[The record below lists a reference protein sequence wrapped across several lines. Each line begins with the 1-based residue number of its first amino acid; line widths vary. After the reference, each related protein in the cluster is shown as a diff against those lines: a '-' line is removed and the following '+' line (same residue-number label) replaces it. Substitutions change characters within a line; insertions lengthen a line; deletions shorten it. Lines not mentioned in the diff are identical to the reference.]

1 MTYRTEE
8 HTAVTSPS
16 GLAPRGDIQW
26 IENRP
31 VAGWLPSVDIRELWG
46 YRDLGLTLALRD
58 LRVRY
63 KQTFFGVAW
72 ALIQPLAA
80 ALIFSVVFGRLAGLA
95 SDGMPYPVFVYAG
108 LTIWLY
114 FSGSLTSAAQSLVD
128 NRELVSKV
136 YFPRMVAPAAAVI
149 PGLLDLAISVV
160 VLGVFLLVYD
170 VVPSWAVLLTPFWIL
185 AACVFA
191 FAVGLWLSALNVKYR
206 DVKHALGFTVQVWMF
221 ASPVVYSSSLVDG
234 AWAYLYAVNP
244 LVSILDGFRWSV
256 ADGPALGAP
265 ALVSL
270 AVGVVVLLSGIVYF
284 RKSERMFADLI

>member
-1 MTYRTEE
+1 MTQRT
-8 HTAVTSPS
+8 ASGAPAPGPS
-16 GLAPRGDIQW
+16 GVLPRSDGQW

-31 VAGWLPSVDIRELWG
+31 VAGWLPTADVRELWN
-46 YRDLGLTLALRD
+46 YRDLALTLALRD

-72 ALIQPLAA
+72 AVIQPLVA

-114 FSGSLTSAAQSLVD
+114 FSGGLTSGAQSLVD

-136 YFPRMVAPAAAVI
+136 YFPRMLAPAGAVI
-149 PGLLDLAISVV
+149 PGLLDLAVSLA
-160 VLGVFLLVYD
+160 VLGVFLLVYE
-170 VVPSWAVLLTPFWIL
+170 VVPSPALLLTPVWIL

-206 DVKHALGFTVQVWMF
+206 DVKHALGFGVQVWMF
-221 ASPVVYSSSLVDG
+221 ASPVVYSSSLIEG
-234 AWAYLYAVNP
+234 TWAYLYAANP
-244 LVSILDGFRWSV
+244 MVSILDGFRWSV
-256 ADGPALGAP
+256 ADGPAPGAP

-270 AVGVVVLLSGIVYF
+270 VVGVLVLLSGLVYF
-284 RKSERMFADLI
+284 RNSERTFADLI